1 MLGFV
6 ELKQGKHMTW
16 KFYMANIM
24 PIGLTSAATIYF
36 GNLAYIYL
44 SVAFVQICKAFGPV
58 IIMCMAFSVGVESPT
73 PMLIFAIVMISVGT
87 SVSSYGEL
95 HFSLV
100 GVVVIMAAQFAEGIK
115 LILSQILM
123 SNLKFSVWEG
133 LYYMGPAAAV
143 WLLVGCA
150 IHEIPDILEKED
162 WKKVFK
168 RPELFILAALGGFC
182 VNLAVFLVVKTT
194 SSLTL
199 KVLLSNL
206 QQFACV
212 CVAVC
217 LV

>member
-1 MLGFV
+1 
-6 ELKQGKHMTW
+6 MTW

-58 IIMCMAFSVGVESPT
+58 IIMCMAFSVGVERPT
-73 PMLIFAIVMISVGT
+73 PVLIFAIVMISVGT

-100 GVVVIMAAQFAEGIK
+100 GVVVIMAAQFSEGIK

-143 WLLVGCA
+143 WLLIGCA

-199 KVLLSNL
+199 KVLLTNL

-212 CVAVC
+212 CGAVC